1 MLRPSYSQEGGAQVP
16 RVIPGGVIACSGRDE
31 AGASAYIEQ
40 LLAPGPAGYAPDTLE

>member
-1 MLRPSYSQEGGAQVP
+1 MP